1 VGNSDNSIANCV
13 FCLTKKVINLKMDH
27 NYSRNMSLKETVQ
40 EYTIIKSL
48 TELCLTVFDLH
59 FLILYNTT
67 GMSEPKDFDTV
78 SVVLLLLV
86 SLLFLLST

>member
-1 VGNSDNSIANCV
+1 MA
-13 FCLTKKVINLKMDH
+13 H

-40 EYTIIKSL
+40 EYTVIKSL
-48 TELCLTVFDLH
+48 TELCLTIFDLH

-67 GMSEPKDFDTV
+67 GMYDQKVLDTV
-78 SVVLLLLV
+78 SVALLLVV